1 MGLSKPPRKGSGV
14 TPCNLPHPVVTHRLV
29 APRLPCPFPSMDE
42 LRAQLAANSASFNE
56 CRTTQIFTNGGEATD
71 TAREATDALEA
82 AAQARS
88 KEEGLQKDSKEAEDL
103 REEVASLRTSLAA
116 ADQRTQTVAG
126 CQARQQEIHS
136 TLLTAGY
143 DAAVEAQD
151 EARAETAAVRQQLAK
166 RERDVAAARERDA
179 ARLETLQAEVEL
191 LQMQRQSEVSALQRA
206 LDEARHET
214 TVQRRLLSAELRA
227 CERPASQAAMASPPR
242 RAVAPSPAQVLRDLG
257 QWAGATA
264 PAAECSPSGDPR
276 APRYLQRL
284 QRLEAAAD
292 AAGSRFE
299 ALQRDHVALKRQHHK
314 LKQRLH
320 ERERGAG
327 DGAAATSAVM
337 GDMESS
343 SDPHG
348 STSPR
353 PRRPH
358 KWRVIRGRVAD
369 SPNSLNTRFAA
380 GLEGAASQTRS
391 AVDRCRCPI
400 LL

>member
-1 MGLSKPPRKGSGV
+1 
-14 TPCNLPHPVVTHRLV
+14 
-29 APRLPCPFPSMDE
+29 MDE
-42 LRAQLAANSASFNE
+42 LRAQLAANSASLSE
-56 CRTTQIFTNGGEATD
+56 CRTTQIFNNGAEITD

-88 KEEGLQKDSKEAEDL
+88 KEEGLQKDSQEAEDL
-103 REEVASLRTSLAA
+103 REEVASLRVSLVA

-151 EARAETAAVRQQLAK
+151 EARAETAALRQQLAK
-166 RERDVAAARERDA
+166 RERDVASARERDA

-191 LQMQRQSEVSALQRA
+191 LQMQRRSEVGALQRA

-227 CERPASQAAMASPPR
+227 CERPASQGAMASPPR
-242 RAVAPSPAQVLRDLG
+242 RTVAPSPTQVLRDLS

-264 PAAECSPSGDPR
+264 PAAECSPSGDSR

-299 ALQRDHVALKRQHHK
+299 ALQRDHVALKRQHQK
-314 LKQRLH
+314 LKQRLR

-327 DGAAATSAVM
+327 DGAAAPVVGNAGSERAGRLERVSLS
-337 GDMESS
+337 GHLS
-343 SDPHG
+343 SD
-348 STSPR
+348 SFRDAVSA
-353 PRRPH
+353 
-358 KWRVIRGRVAD
+358 RVGM
-369 SPNSLNTRFAA
+369 
-380 GLEGAASQTRS
+380 
-391 AVDRCRCPI
+391 
-400 LL
+400 

>member
-1 MGLSKPPRKGSGV
+1 
-14 TPCNLPHPVVTHRLV
+14 
-29 APRLPCPFPSMDE
+29 MDE
-42 LRAQLAANSASFNE
+42 LRAQLAANTASLSE
-56 CRTTQIFTNGGEATD
+56 CRTTQIFNNGAEITE

-88 KEEGLQKDSKEAEDL
+88 KEEGLQKDSQEAEDL
-103 REEVASLRTSLAA
+103 REEVASLRVSLVA

-151 EARAETAAVRQQLAK
+151 EARAETAALRQQLAK
-166 RERDVAAARERDA
+166 RERDVASARERDA

-191 LQMQRQSEVSALQRA
+191 LQIQRQSEVGALQRA

-227 CERPASQAAMASPPR
+227 CERPASQGAMASPPR
-242 RAVAPSPAQVLRDLG
+242 RTVAPSPTQVLRDLS

-264 PAAECSPSGDPR
+264 PAAECSPSGDSR

-299 ALQRDHVALKRQHHK
+299 ALQRDHVALKRQHQK
-314 LKQRLH
+314 LKQRLR

-327 DGAAATSAVM
+327 DGAAAPVVGTGSERAGRLERVSLSGHLSSESFRDAVSA
-337 GDMESS
+337 
-343 SDPHG
+343 
-348 STSPR
+348 
-353 PRRPH
+353 
-358 KWRVIRGRVAD
+358 RVGM
-369 SPNSLNTRFAA
+369 
-380 GLEGAASQTRS
+380 
-391 AVDRCRCPI
+391 
-400 LL
+400 